1 MDQAELPLILVDPSH
16 QNQFLKGI
24 KLFNQEEFYQCHDVL
39 EEIWLEE
46 TGKERLFLQGMIQA
60 AVAFYHY
67 QNGKRGAARSMLR
80 RALEKLR
87 AAEAVQQHRIS
98 ASFLFQ
104 LQQWKDALD
113 GMISTGD
120 REPLSVAFP
129 KVKV

>member
-1 MDQAELPLILVDPSH
+1 
-16 QNQFLKGI
+16 
-24 KLFNQEEFYQCHDVL
+24 
-39 EEIWLEE
+39 
-46 TGKERLFLQGMIQA
+46 MIQA

-67 QNGKRGAARSMLR
+67 QNGKWGAARSMLR

>member
-1 MDQAELPLILVDPSH
+1 MDQAELPLILVDPSY

-67 QNGKRGAARSMLR
+67 QNGKWGAARSMLR

-87 AAEAVQQHRIS
+87 EAEAGQQHRIS
-98 ASFLFQ
+98 APFLFQ

-113 GMISTGD
+113 GMISRGD

-129 KVKV
+129 KVQV